1 MPKASPTPAQPA
13 TENAKRQSP
22 ASASDI
28 VFFGI
33 VRGLER
39 HTFVPSQRLV
49 EADLAE
55 QFNVGRNS
63 VREALQRL
71 AAEGIVELNRHR
83 GASIRSLTLQEAR
96 DVMEVAELLT
106 GLLARAAARH
116 GKRSPHAA
124 ELRQALA
131 EIASDRVKSNAE
143 AFSKARRNFYRSLLD
158 IATNR
163 ELNRLFPAVQMHV
176 VHAQYRTPDLLEMR
190 LADYARIGA
199 AVLAGDGR
207 RAEAAG
213 IEHVRHV
220 RDAIER
226 VAADTAD

>member
-1 MPKASPTPAQPA
+1 M
-13 TENAKRQSP
+13 
-22 ASASDI
+22 
-28 VFFGI
+28 GI

-55 QFNVGRNS
+55 QFDVGRNS

-83 GASIRSLTLQEAR
+83 GASIRSLSLQEAR

-106 GLLARAAARH
+106 GLLGRAAARH

-124 ELRQALA
+124 ELRLALA
-131 EIASDRVKSNAE
+131 DIASERVRSSSE
-143 AFSKARRNFYRSLLD
+143 AFSKARRNFYRALLD
-158 IATNR
+158 IAANR

-176 VHAQYRTPDLLEMR
+176 VHAQYRTPELLEMR
-190 LADYARIGA
+190 IVDYARIGA
-199 AVLAGDGR
+199 AVLAGDGKK
-207 RAEAAG
+207 AEAAG
-213 IEHVRHV
+213 IDHVRHV
-220 RDAIER
+220 REAIER
-226 VAADTAD
+226 VATGMAD